1 MSKLYRNKKRF
12 FFLGILFLFVFASM
26 SVRASAAV
34 KKNSDGTYS
43 YYNSSNKL
51 QKNKWIKS
59 GSKTYYADAEGKLY
73 TDGVYKIGKYW
84 YGFGKTGELKYG
96 KSKIKGK
103 TYYFTPKKGRM
114 QKNKWI
120 KTNGHHYYFLAD
132 GVMAKNQWVGRYYVG
147 NKGTRVKKQWQDNR
161 YLGSDGK
168 AYKGL
173 HKIGKY
179 YYYFDK
185 KTYEKVVNKTLTVS
199 GKTYVFN
206 SKGKGTI
213 DDSASKYEKSM
224 NTDPVVDDATLL
236 ASIIYCESG
245 NQSYTGQVAV
255 GMVIMNRVNSKLFP
269 NTLKEVVYQK
279 TQFEPTRNGSL
290 TRVLK
295 TPSIVTESCKKA
307 AAEVMQKY
315 ADYKSGQKVYLTI
328 NKKKVNFTSYLFFM
342 TKAAYSRLGLTAS
355 KRTIKDHVFFKVWK

>member
-1 MSKLYRNKKRF
+1 MSIQRQSKKRF
-12 FFLGILFLFVFASM
+12 LFLGMLFLLLFSCI
-26 SVRASAAV
+26 SVSASASV

-43 YYNSSNKL
+43 YYNSKNKL
-51 QKNKWIKS
+51 QKSKWIKS
-59 GSKTYYADAEGKLY
+59 GSKMYYAGADGRLY
-73 TDGVYKIGKYW
+73 TDGVYKVGKYW

-96 KSKIKGK
+96 KCKIKGK
-103 TYYFTPKKGRM
+103 TYYFTLKNGRM
-114 QKNKWI
+114 QKNKWVN
-120 KTNGHHYYFLAD
+120 TCGHHYYFLAD
-132 GVMAKNQWVGRYYVG
+132 GTMATNQWVGRYYVG
-147 NKGTRVKKQWQDNR
+147 KTGTRVKKQWQGNR

-185 KTYEKVVNKTLTVS
+185 TTYEKVVSTTLTVK
-199 GKTYVFN
+199 GKVYVFN
-206 SKGKGTI
+206 SKGRGTI
-213 DDSASKYEKSM
+213 DDSSSKYETTM
-224 NTDPVVDDATLL
+224 NTDPAVDDATLL

-255 GMVIMNRVNSKLFP
+255 GMVIMNRVNSNLFP

-279 TQFEPTRNGSL
+279 TQFEPTRNGAL

-295 TPSIVTESCKKA
+295 TPSIVTESCMLA
-307 AAEVMQKY
+307 AAEVMEKY
-315 ADYKSGQKVYLTI
+315 ANYQPGQKVYLTI
-328 NKKKVNFTSYLFFM
+328 GEKNVNFRSYLFFM
-342 TKAAYSRLGLTAS
+342 TKAAYNSLGLTAS